1 MTLQKLIVRIII
13 LMVTGIVIMNVDV
26 FNIMKNLM
34 ILLGNMAKILE
45 DLITGEAGAI
55 SNVISKYH

>member
-1 MTLQKLIVRIII
+1 MIKNVLFRIII

-55 SNVISKYH
+55 SNAISKYH

>member
-13 LMVTGIVIMNVDV
+13 LMVTGVIIMNVDV

-34 ILLGNMAKILE
+34 MLLGNIAKVVE
-45 DLITGEAGAI
+45 DLITGESGAI
-55 SNVISKYH
+55 SNLIRKYH

>member
-1 MTLQKLIVRIII
+1 MIKNILFRIII

>member
-1 MTLQKLIVRIII
+1 MIKNVLFRIII

>member
-1 MTLQKLIVRIII
+1 
-13 LMVTGIVIMNVDV
+13 MNVDV

-45 DLITGEAGAI
+45 DLITGEAEAI

>member
-1 MTLQKLIVRIII
+1 MIKNVLFRIII

-45 DLITGEAGAI
+45 DLITGEAEAI